1 MFSRK
6 IRQAHRPLSR
16 PPTMANR
23 GADPSFSVLGA
34 DIVLRGSLHAD
45 ADLHIDGTIEGD
57 VVCKTLVQGEGS
69 TITGS
74 ISADSVRLSGTT
86 QGPIEAAQV
95 VILRSATVCGDV
107 RYDALTIEH
116 GAHVEGHFARRDGAG
131 SPGLALIG

>member
-1 MFSRK
+1 MASRTTD
-6 IRQAHRPLSR
+6 A
-16 PPTMANR
+16 
-23 GADPSFSVLGA
+23 SFSVLGG
-34 DIVLRGSLHAD
+34 DLVLRGSLRAE

-74 ISADSVRLSGTT
+74 ITAQSVRLSGVT

-95 VILRSATVCGDV
+95 VILRSATIRGDV
-107 RYDALTIEH
+107 RYDALTIEQ

-131 SPGLALIG
+131 SPGLALIA